1 MFKAKYLIFRTLH
14 QVLLSQSYYD
24 ILEID
29 HHATSADIKKS
40 FRLLALKHHPDKNKS
55 TESHQKFLQIVEA
68 YEVLSDEN
76 SRRKYDLINSSSSQ
90 SSNFT
95 PSWTPSA
102 DLSKF
107 YSYEV
112 IKNWYVPNKS
122 TGGIWDIGEKENL
135 GMWKTTLALFG
146 SLACV
151 AVFIIVLSN

>member
-1 MFKAKYLIFRTLH
+1 M
-14 QVLLSQSYYD
+14 LLSKSYYD

-29 HHATSADIKKS
+29 QHATIADIKKS
-40 FRLLALKHHPDKNKS
+40 FRLLALKYHPDKNKS
-55 TESHQKFLQIVEA
+55 NESHQKFLQIVEA

-76 SRRKYDLINSSSSQ
+76 SRRKYDLINSSNQ
-90 SSNFT
+90 FSNFI
-95 PSWTPSA
+95 PNWTPSA

-107 YSYEV
+107 YSYDV

-122 TGGIWDIGEKENL
+122 TGGMWDIGEKENL

-151 AVFIIVLSN
+151 AVFIIILSN

>member
-1 MFKAKYLIFRTLH
+1 M
-14 QVLLSQSYYD
+14 LLSKSYYD

-29 HHATSADIKKS
+29 QHATTADIKKS

-55 TESHQKFLQIVEA
+55 NESHQKFLQIVEA

-76 SRRKYDLINSSSSQ
+76 SRRKYDLINSSNQ
-90 SSNFT
+90 FSNFI
-95 PSWTPSA
+95 PNWTPSA

-107 YSYEV
+107 YSYDV
-112 IKNWYVPNKS
+112 IKNWYLPNKS
-122 TGGIWDIGEKENL
+122 TGGMWDIGEKENL

-151 AVFIIVLSN
+151 AVFIIILSN

>member
-1 MFKAKYLIFRTLH
+1 M
-14 QVLLSQSYYD
+14 LLSQSYYD
-24 ILEID
+24 ILEVD
-29 HHATSADIKKS
+29 QNATIADIKKS

-55 TESHQKFLQIVEA
+55 NESHQKFLQIVEA

-76 SRRKYDLINSSSSQ
+76 SRRKYDLINSSSNH
-90 SSNFT
+90 SSYFT
-95 PSWTPSA
+95 QNWTPSA

-112 IKNWYVPNKS
+112 IKNWYVHNKS
-122 TGGIWDIGEKENL
+122 TGGMWDIGEKENL

-151 AVFIIVLSN
+151 AVFIIIISN

>member
-1 MFKAKYLIFRTLH
+1 M
-14 QVLLSQSYYD
+14 LLSKSYYD

-29 HHATSADIKKS
+29 QHATIADIKKS

-55 TESHQKFLQIVEA
+55 NESHQKFLQIVEA

-76 SRRKYDLINSSSSQ
+76 SRRKYDLINSSNQ
-90 SSNFT
+90 FSNFI
-95 PSWTPSA
+95 PNWTPSA

-107 YSYEV
+107 YSYDV
-112 IKNWYVPNKS
+112 IKNWYVPNKPA
-122 TGGIWDIGEKENL
+122 GGMWDIGEKENL

-151 AVFIIVLSN
+151 AVFIIILSN

>member
-1 MFKAKYLIFRTLH
+1 M
-14 QVLLSQSYYD
+14 LLSQSYYD

-29 HHATSADIKKS
+29 QHATIADIKKS

-55 TESHQKFLQIVEA
+55 SESHQKFLQIVEA

-76 SRRKYDLINSSSSQ
+76 SRRKYDLVNTSPNQ

-107 YSYEV
+107 YSYDV
-112 IKNWYVPNKS
+112 IKNWYVPSKS
-122 TGGIWDIGEKENL
+122 TGGMWDIGEKENL

-151 AVFIIVLSN
+151 AVFIIILSN

>member
-1 MFKAKYLIFRTLH
+1 M
-14 QVLLSQSYYD
+14 LLSKSYYD

-29 HHATSADIKKS
+29 QHATIADIKKS

-55 TESHQKFLQIVEA
+55 NESYQKFLQIVEA

-76 SRRKYDLINSSSSQ
+76 SRRKYDLIYSSNQ

-95 PSWTPSA
+95 PNWTPSA

-107 YSYEV
+107 YSYDI

-122 TGGIWDIGEKENL
+122 TGGMWDIGEKENL

-151 AVFIIVLSN
+151 AVFIIILSN

>member
-1 MFKAKYLIFRTLH
+1 M
-14 QVLLSQSYYD
+14 LLSQSYYD

-29 HHATSADIKKS
+29 QHATIADIKKS

-55 TESHQKFLQIVEA
+55 NESHQKFLQIVEA

-76 SRRKYDLINSSSSQ
+76 SRRKYDLISSSSNQ
-90 SSNFT
+90 SSSFT

-107 YSYEV
+107 YSYDI

-122 TGGIWDIGEKENL
+122 TGGMWDIGEKENL

>member
-1 MFKAKYLIFRTLH
+1 MSK
-14 QVLLSQSYYD
+14 SYYD

-29 HHATSADIKKS
+29 QHATIADIKKS

-55 TESHQKFLQIVEA
+55 NESHQKFLQIVEA

-76 SRRKYDLINSSSSQ
+76 SRRKYDLINSSNQ
-90 SSNFT
+90 FSNFI
-95 PSWTPSA
+95 PNWTPSA

-107 YSYEV
+107 YSYDV

-122 TGGIWDIGEKENL
+122 TGGMWDIGEKENL

-151 AVFIIVLSN
+151 AVFIIILSN

>member
-1 MFKAKYLIFRTLH
+1 MI
-14 QVLLSQSYYD
+14 LSQSYYD

-76 SRRKYDLINSSSSQ
+76 SRRKYDLIYSSSSQ

-107 YSYEV
+107 YSYDV
-112 IKNWYVPNKS
+112 IKNWYVPTKS

>member
-1 MFKAKYLIFRTLH
+1 
-14 QVLLSQSYYD
+14 VLLSQSYYD

-29 HHATSADIKKS
+29 RHATSADIKKS

-76 SRRKYDLINSSSSQ
+76 SRRRYDLIYSSSSQ
-90 SSNFT
+90 SYNFT
-95 PSWTPSA
+95 PSWIPSA

-107 YSYEV
+107 YSYDV
-112 IKNWYVPNKS
+112 IKNWYVPTKS

>member
-1 MFKAKYLIFRTLH
+1 M
-14 QVLLSQSYYD
+14 LLSQSYYD

-76 SRRKYDLINSSSSQ
+76 SRRKYDLIYSSSSQ

-107 YSYEV
+107 YSYET

-122 TGGIWDIGEKENL
+122 AGGIWDIGEKENL

-151 AVFIIVLSN
+151 AVFIILLSN

>member
-1 MFKAKYLIFRTLH
+1 M
-14 QVLLSQSYYD
+14 LLSPSYYD

-29 HHATSADIKKS
+29 QNATITDIKKS

-55 TESHQKFLQIVEA
+55 NESHQQFLQIVEA

-76 SRRKYDLINSSSSQ
+76 SRRKYDLINSSSNQ

-95 PSWTPSA
+95 PRWTPSA

-107 YSYEV
+107 YSYDV
-112 IKNWYVPNKS
+112 IKNWHVPNKPA
-122 TGGIWDIGEKENL
+122 GGMWDIGEKENL

-151 AVFIIVLSN
+151 AGFILILSN

>member
-1 MFKAKYLIFRTLH
+1 M
-14 QVLLSQSYYD
+14 LLSQSYYD

-29 HHATSADIKKS
+29 QHATIADIKKS

-55 TESHQKFLQIVEA
+55 NESHQKFLQIVEA
-68 YEVLSDEN
+68 YEVLSDET
-76 SRRKYDLINSSSSQ
+76 SRRKYDLIISSSNQASG
-90 SSNFT
+90 FT
-95 PSWTPSA
+95 TNWIPSA

-112 IKNWYVPNKS
+112 IKNWQVSRKS
-122 TGGIWDIGEKENL
+122 TGGMWDIGEKENL

-151 AVFIIVLSN
+151 AIFIIILSN

>member
-1 MFKAKYLIFRTLH
+1 M
-14 QVLLSQSYYD
+14 LLSQSYYD

-29 HHATSADIKKS
+29 QHATIADIKKS

-55 TESHQKFLQIVEA
+55 SESHQKFLQIVEA

-76 SRRKYDLINSSSSQ
+76 SRRKYDLVNTSPNQ
-90 SSNFT
+90 SFNFT

-107 YSYEV
+107 YSYDV

-122 TGGIWDIGEKENL
+122 TGGMWDIGEKENL

-151 AVFIIVLSN
+151 AVFIIILSN

>member
-1 MFKAKYLIFRTLH
+1 M
-14 QVLLSQSYYD
+14 LLSQSYYD

-29 HHATSADIKKS
+29 QHATSADIKKS

-90 SSNFT
+90 SSKFT

-107 YSYEV
+107 YSYEI

>member
-1 MFKAKYLIFRTLH
+1 M
-14 QVLLSQSYYD
+14 LLSQSYYD

-68 YEVLSDEN
+68 YEVLSDDN

-95 PSWTPSA
+95 PSWIPSA

-107 YSYEV
+107 YSYDV
-112 IKNWYVPNKS
+112 IKNWYVPTKS

>member
-1 MFKAKYLIFRTLH
+1 M
-14 QVLLSQSYYD
+14 LSKSYYD

-29 HHATSADIKKS
+29 QHATIADIKKS

-55 TESHQKFLQIVEA
+55 NESHQKFLQIVEA

-76 SRRKYDLINSSSSQ
+76 SRRKYDLINSSNQ
-90 SSNFT
+90 FSNFI
-95 PSWTPSA
+95 PNWTPSA

-107 YSYEV
+107 YSYDV

-122 TGGIWDIGEKENL
+122 TGGMWDIGEKENL

-151 AVFIIVLSN
+151 AVFIIILSN

>member
-1 MFKAKYLIFRTLH
+1 M
-14 QVLLSQSYYD
+14 LLSQSYYD

-29 HHATSADIKKS
+29 QHATIADIKKS

-55 TESHQKFLQIVEA
+55 SESHQKFLQIVEA

-76 SRRKYDLINSSSSQ
+76 SRRKYDLISSSSNQ
-90 SSNFT
+90 SSSFT

-107 YSYEV
+107 YSYDI

-122 TGGIWDIGEKENL
+122 TGGMWDIGEKENL

-151 AVFIIVLSN
+151 AVFIIFLSN

>member
-1 MFKAKYLIFRTLH
+1 M
-14 QVLLSQSYYD
+14 SQSYYD

-29 HHATSADIKKS
+29 QHATIADIKKS

-55 TESHQKFLQIVEA
+55 NEAHQKFLQIVEA

-76 SRRKYDLINSSSSQ
+76 SRKKYDLINSSSNRT
-90 SSNFT
+90 SSFNT
-95 PSWTPSA
+95 SWTPSA

-107 YSYEV
+107 YSYDV
-112 IKNWYVPNKS
+112 IKNWQVPSKS
-122 TGGIWDIGEKENL
+122 TGGMWDIGEKENL

-151 AVFIIVLSN
+151 AVFIIILSN

>member
-1 MFKAKYLIFRTLH
+1 M
-14 QVLLSQSYYD
+14 LLSKSYYD

-29 HHATSADIKKS
+29 QHATIADIKKS

-55 TESHQKFLQIVEA
+55 NESHQKFLQIVEA

-76 SRRKYDLINSSSSQ
+76 SRRKYDLMNSSNQ
-90 SSNFT
+90 FSNFT
-95 PSWTPSA
+95 PNWTPSA

-107 YSYEV
+107 YSYDV

-122 TGGIWDIGEKENL
+122 TGGMWDIGEKENL

-151 AVFIIVLSN
+151 AFFIIILSN

>member
-1 MFKAKYLIFRTLH
+1 MM
-14 QVLLSQSYYD
+14 LSQSYYD

-29 HHATSADIKKS
+29 QRATIADIKKS

-55 TESHQKFLQIVEA
+55 KESHQKFMQIVEA
-68 YEVLSDEN
+68 YEILSDEN
-76 SRRKYDLINSSSSQ
+76 SRRKYDLINSSSNQ
-90 SSNFT
+90 STNFT

-102 DLSKF
+102 DMSQF
-107 YSYEV
+107 YSYDV

-122 TGGIWDIGEKENL
+122 TGGMWDIGEKENL

-151 AVFIIVLSN
+151 AVFIIILSN

>member
-1 MFKAKYLIFRTLH
+1 
-14 QVLLSQSYYD
+14 LLSQSYYD

-29 HHATSADIKKS
+29 PNATIADIKKS
-40 FRLLALKHHPDKNKS
+40 FRHLALKHHPDKNKS
-55 TESHQKFLQIVEA
+55 NESHQKFLQIVEA

-76 SRRKYDLINSSSSQ
+76 ARRKYDLIDSSLNQ

-107 YSYEV
+107 YSYDV

-122 TGGIWDIGEKENL
+122 SGGMWDIGERENL
-135 GMWKTTLALFG
+135 GMWKTTLVLFG

-151 AVFIIVLSN
+151 AAFIVILSN

>member
-1 MFKAKYLIFRTLH
+1 
-14 QVLLSQSYYD
+14 VLSQSYYD
-24 ILEID
+24 ILEIKQ
-29 HHATSADIKKS
+29 HATSADIKKS

-55 TESHQKFLQIVEA
+55 NESHQKFLQIVEA

-76 SRRKYDLINSSSSQ
+76 SRKKYDLINSSSNHYSGSTQ
-90 SSNFT
+90 
-95 PSWTPSA
+95 SWTPSA

-112 IKNWYVPNKS
+112 IKNWYVPTKS
-122 TGGIWDIGEKENL
+122 SGGMWDIGEKESL

>member
-1 MFKAKYLIFRTLH
+1 M
-14 QVLLSQSYYD
+14 LLSKSYYD

-29 HHATSADIKKS
+29 QHATIADIKKS

-55 TESHQKFLQIVEA
+55 NESHQKFLQIVEA

-76 SRRKYDLINSSSSQ
+76 SRRKYDLMNSSNQ
-90 SSNFT
+90 FSNFT
-95 PSWTPSA
+95 PNWTPSA

-107 YSYEV
+107 YSYDV

-122 TGGIWDIGEKENL
+122 TGGMWDIGEKENL

-151 AVFIIVLSN
+151 AVFIIILSN

>member
-1 MFKAKYLIFRTLH
+1 M
-14 QVLLSQSYYD
+14 LLSQSYYD

-68 YEVLSDEN
+68 YEVLSDDN

-90 SSNFT
+90 SSKFT

-107 YSYEV
+107 YSYEI

-151 AVFIIVLSN
+151 AVFIILLSN

>member
-1 MFKAKYLIFRTLH
+1 M
-14 QVLLSQSYYD
+14 LLSQSYYD

-29 HHATSADIKKS
+29 QHATSADIKKS

-76 SRRKYDLINSSSSQ
+76 SRMKYDLVNSSSSQ

-95 PSWTPSA
+95 PNWTPSA

-107 YSYEV
+107 YSYDV

>member
-1 MFKAKYLIFRTLH
+1 M
-14 QVLLSQSYYD
+14 LLSQSYYD

-76 SRRKYDLINSSSSQ
+76 SRRKYDLIYSSSSQ

-95 PSWTPSA
+95 PSWIPSA

-107 YSYEV
+107 YSYDV
-112 IKNWYVPNKS
+112 IKNWYVPTKS

>member
-1 MFKAKYLIFRTLH
+1 M
-14 QVLLSQSYYD
+14 LLSQSYYD

-68 YEVLSDEN
+68 YEVLSDDN

-107 YSYEV
+107 YSYEI
-112 IKNWYVPNKS
+112 IKNWYVPTKS

>member
-1 MFKAKYLIFRTLH
+1 
-14 QVLLSQSYYD
+14 VLLSQSYYD

-29 HHATSADIKKS
+29 QHATSADIKKS

-68 YEVLSDEN
+68 YEVLSDDN

-107 YSYEV
+107 YSYEI

>member
-1 MFKAKYLIFRTLH
+1 M
-14 QVLLSQSYYD
+14 LLSQSYYD

-76 SRRKYDLINSSSSQ
+76 SRRKYDLIYSSSSQ

-107 YSYEV
+107 YSYDV
-112 IKNWYVPNKS
+112 IKNWYVPTKS